1 MRKTIFLILI
11 FALSLNLL
19 AIFDDYEPSP
29 RARAMGGAYYS
40 ISNDQM
46 AVFYNP
52 AGLSLAGNGV
62 ATSYCK
68 VFGND
73 FQELTALGFS
83 YELPY
88 SLGILGLGMQSMDV
102 DYLDVNLMSEKIYN
116 LSHSFTLLKDIHSEI
131 YVGYSFN
138 MYSLDMD
145 SFGNDTGLGI
155 NLGAL
160 AILHQRTRL
169 GFTVTNLNNPAF
181 GEEDDEELAQKMAI
195 GIAYE
200 PYPDVITAVEM
211 KKTYGLGGVEGEK
224 TELHAGVEFK
234 VHEMLTLRTGVKNQP
249 TSYSF
254 GAGINI
260 YGAIIDYGYNTHAVL
275 NGTHHIGLSYKF

>member
-1 MRKTIFLILI
+1 MRKTVFLIIVLAI
-11 FALSLNLL
+11 SLNLL

-40 ISNDQM
+40 LSNDAM

-52 AGLSLAGNGV
+52 AGISLAGNSI
-62 ATSYCK
+62 ATSYTQ

-73 FQELTALGFS
+73 FQELSVLGFS
-83 YELPY
+83 YELP
-88 SLGILGLGMQSMDV
+88 GKMGVIGLGLQSMDV
-102 DYLDVNLMSEKIYN
+102 DYLEENLMSEKVYN

-131 YVGYSFN
+131 YVGYSMN
-138 MYSLDMD
+138 VYSLDMD
-145 SFGNDTGLGI
+145 SFGSETDLGF

-169 GFTVTNLNNPAF
+169 SFAISNLNNPAF
-181 GEEDDEELAQKMAI
+181 GKEEDEELAQKMAV

-200 PYPDVITAVEM
+200 PYPDVITAFEL

-224 TELHAGVEFK
+224 TEIHTGLEFK
-234 VHEMLTLRTGVKNQP
+234 VHELLTLRAGLRNQP
-249 TSYSF
+249 VSYS
-254 GAGINI
+254 AGMGIHA
-260 YGAIIDYGYNTHAVL
+260 YGVQIDYGYSTHAVL
-275 NGTHHIGLSYKF
+275 NSTHHIGLSFKF

>member
-1 MRKTIFLILI
+1 MRKTIFLIII

-19 AIFDDYEPSP
+19 AIFNDYEPSP

-40 ISNDQM
+40 LSNDPM

-62 ATSYCK
+62 ATSYSQL
-68 VFGND
+68 FGNN
-73 FQELTALGFS
+73 FQELTVLGFS

-88 SLGILGLGMQSMDV
+88 RLGTFGLGLQSMDV
-102 DYLDVNLMSEKIYN
+102 DYLEVNLMSEKIYN

-131 YVGYSFN
+131 YLGYSLN

-145 SFGNDTGLGI
+145 SFGSETDLGI

-169 GFTVTNLNNPAF
+169 AFTVSNLNNPAF
-181 GEEDDEELAQKMAI
+181 GKEDDEELAQKMAI

-200 PYPDVITAVEM
+200 PYPDVVTAIEM

-224 TELHAGVEFK
+224 TELHTGMEFK
-234 VHEMLTLRTGVKNQP
+234 INELLTLRAGLRTQP
-249 TSYSF
+249 VSYSA
-254 GAGINI
+254 GAGIHA
-260 YGAIIDYGYNTHAVL
+260 YGVQIDYGYNTHAVL
-275 NGTHHIGLSYKF
+275 SGTHHIGLSYKF